1 MTELEDYQ
9 DYIQRS
15 HNAFCKIVI
24 RHAAIDIALRL
35 RKQWEKELSLEYL
48 MFEKFVPF
56 STTDEYFKEPEP
68 CEEYPF
74 TVCGQTVRGCRRQ
87 RAPGVECQRD
97 HPGRPKAASDPG
109 RFQRL
114 DLERPGPPPS
124 SGPPVQ

>member
-48 MFEKFVPF
+48 MFEKFV
-56 STTDEYFKEPEP
+56 K
-68 CEEYPF
+68 
-74 TVCGQTVRGCRRQ
+74 
-87 RAPGVECQRD
+87 
-97 HPGRPKAASDPG
+97 
-109 RFQRL
+109 
-114 DLERPGPPPS
+114 
-124 SGPPVQ
+124 

>member
-48 MFEKFVPF
+48 MFEKFCTIQHHRRIFQGAGTLRGIPVYRLRA
-56 STTDEYFKEPEP
+56 DR
-68 CEEYPF
+68 YP
-74 TVCGQTVRGCRRQ
+74 
-87 RAPGVECQRD
+87 
-97 HPGRPKAASDPG
+97 
-109 RFQRL
+109 L
-114 DLERPGPPPS
+114 
-124 SGPPVQ
+124 